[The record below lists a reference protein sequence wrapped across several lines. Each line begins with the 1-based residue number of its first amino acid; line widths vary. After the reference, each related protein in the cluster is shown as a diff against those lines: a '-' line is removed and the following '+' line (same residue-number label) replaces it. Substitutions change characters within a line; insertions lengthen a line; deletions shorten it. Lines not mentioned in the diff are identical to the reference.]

1 VIKLNN
7 KELRLQRELIKVK
20 RTIVASLKGESKRDA
35 IRLEYNK
42 QEVLRLEGELKS
54 MEFAYYLKAGEFV
67 HDKTAGDL

>member
-1 VIKLNN
+1 MIKLNN
-7 KELRLQRELIKVK
+7 KALRLQRELIKVK
-20 RTIVASLKGESKRDA
+20 RTIVAGLKGVSKRDA
-35 IRLEYNK
+35 IRLEYDK

>member
-1 VIKLNN
+1 MIKLNN

-54 MEFAYYLKAGEFV
+54 MEFAYYLKTGEFV